1 MQNLS
6 IVPSA
11 FFEAIQGLA
20 SRDSLVKFPRATPLS
35 TIVKTMAE
43 RNIGCVVI
51 TDYDRPT
58 GIFTERDLMRKIVGQ
73 KLDLDQELVEKHMTS
88 HPVCIGA
95 ETAVIDAMNKMTQ
108 GKFRHLVLT
117 DDEGLVSGVISVR
130 DLLNFLAKTIT
141 EAMGSNR
148 PAA

>member
-11 FFEAIQGLA
+11 FLEAIQGLA
-20 SRDSLVKFPRATPLS
+20 SQDALVKFPRGTLLS
-35 TIVKTMAE
+35 QVVKTMSE
-43 RNIGCVVI
+43 RNIGCVII

-73 KLDLDQELVEKHMTS
+73 KLDLDREVVENHMTP

-95 ETAVIDAMNKMTQ
+95 ETAVIDAMTKMTN

-130 DLLNFLAKTIT
+130 DLLNFLVRTISD
-141 EAMGSNR
+141 AMGTKR